1 MSSSLRA
8 QPRRLALAVLFAA
21 SLAPG
26 WAAAQSAA
34 PSSAAAPATSAP
46 VRLRG
51 TIASV
56 TADRL
61 VLDERSGQKV
71 ELALPPTLAVTEMF
85 PVGRDAVKPGSFV
98 GVGAM
103 PQADGS
109 QRAIAVLVFPEA
121 MRGTGEGHRPF
132 DFLPQSTM
140 TNATVA
146 GDVAATPDG
155 QQRMRLTYPGGEKA
169 IVVPPDA
176 PVVSLRAG
184 SRELLVPGAGV
195 SVTAQELGGQPTATR
210 ITAGRNGFRP
220 PY

>member
-1 MSSSLRA
+1 MPCS
-8 QPRRLALAVLFAA
+8 RRPAIAVLLATC
-21 SLAPG
+21 LAPA
-26 WAAAQSAA
+26 WVAAQSA
-34 PSSAAAPATSAP
+34 SAAPAP

-51 TIASV
+51 TLEQV

-61 VLDERSGQKV
+61 VLKERSG
-71 ELALPPTLAVTEMF
+71 ERIDLALAPTLAVTEMF
-85 PVGRDAVKPGSFV
+85 PVGREAVKPGSFV

-146 GDVAATPDG
+146 GEVAGSPDG
-155 QQRMRLTYPGGEKA
+155 QQRMRLAYPGGEKT
-169 IVVPPDA
+169 IVVPADA
-176 PVVSLRAG
+176 PVVSLRPG
-184 SRELLVPGAGV
+184 SRDLLVPGAGV
-195 SVTAQELGGQPTATR
+195 SVTAQEVSGKPTATR
-210 ITAGRNGFRP
+210 ITAGRDGFRP

>member
-1 MSSSLRA
+1 MPTSSL
-8 QPRRLALAVLFAA
+8 PRRLALAVL
-21 SLAPG
+21 LATAFLPA
-26 WAAAQSAA
+26 WVAAQSA
-34 PSSAAAPATSAP
+34 PSAGRP

-51 TIASV
+51 TIETV

-61 VLDERSGQKV
+61 VVKDRSGERV
-71 ELALPPTLAVTEMF
+71 ELALAPTLVVTEMF

-103 PQADGS
+103 PQADGT
-109 QRAIAVLVFPEA
+109 QRAIAVVVFPEG

-140 TNATVA
+140 TNATVS
-146 GDVAATPDG
+146 GEVASSPDG
-155 QQRMRLTYPGGEKA
+155 QQRMRLAYPGGEQS

-176 PVVSLRAG
+176 PIVSLRPG
-184 SRELLVPGAGV
+184 SRDLLVPGAGV
-195 SVTAQELGGQPTATR
+195 SVTAQAVGDQPTAMR